1 MDAFFA
7 LLGGFQEALSVANL
21 IACFAGVLAGTVAGV
36 LPGIGPVGT
45 MALLLPLSFGLPSD
59 SAIIML
65 AGVYYGAM
73 YGGSTTAILI
83 NIPGETPSIV
93 TTFDGYQ
100 MTRKGRAGAALA
112 ISALG
117 SFVAGSFGVIGL
129 MFLAPFLARAALSFG
144 PPEYFGVA
152 VFGLIL
158 LSNLTSA
165 PFLKSIM
172 MSLIGMALGTI
183 GSDLITGMDR
193 FTFNTPELQS
203 GIDFAILTMGMY
215 GLDEVLSVADDPY
228 TIPALLKVKLRDLYP
243 NREELRRSAA
253 PMVRGGLFGFLVGL
267 IPGPSAFLASLFSYS
282 MEKRLSKHPEEFG
295 KGAVEGVAGPESAN
309 NAASAG
315 AMVPLLA
322 LGLAFAPPV
331 AVLLSGFMIHG
342 IQPGPLFITQ
352 HGDLF
357 WSVIASMYIGNVML
371 LVLNLPLVGVF
382 ASLVRAP
389 ARFLMPWIMK
399 PLMVGAFSLNNS
411 LFDLRIL
418 LAATLAGYVLR
429 RAKFE
434 PTPLIIGMV
443 LGPVMERG
451 LRQGLIVTRGD
462 LGVLVS
468 RPITATLLT
477 IALAIV
483 LYRVVKSLRRGQP
496 AAGYAMESDANQ

>member
-1 MDAFFA
+1 MDTLQA
-7 LLGGFQEALSVANL
+7 LVGGFQAALTSFNL
-21 IACFAGVLAGTVAGV
+21 LACFAGVVAGTIAGV

-45 MALLLPLSFGLPSD
+45 MALLLPLSFGLPAG

-100 MTRKGRAGAALA
+100 MTKKGRAGAALA
-112 ISALG
+112 ISAIG
-117 SFVAGSFGVIGL
+117 SFLAGSLGVIGL
-129 MFLAPFLARAALSFG
+129 MLVAPLVARAALRFG
-144 PPEYFGVA
+144 PPEFFAVG

-158 LSNLTSA
+158 LSNLTDA

-172 MSLIGMALGTI
+172 MSLVGMALGTV
-183 GSDLITGMDR
+183 GSDLITGVDR
-193 FTFNTPELQS
+193 FTFGSPELRS
-203 GIDFAILTMGMY
+203 GIEFAVLTMGMY
-215 GLDEVLSVADDPY
+215 GLDEVLSVADQPY
-228 TIPALLKVKLRDLYP
+228 AVSSLLKVKLRELYP
-243 NREELRRSAA
+243 NREELRRSVM
-253 PMVRGGLFGFLVGL
+253 PMFRGGVLGFFVGL

-282 MEKRLSKHPEEFG
+282 VEKQLSKRPEEFG

-342 IQPGPLFITQ
+342 IQPGPLFISQ
-352 HGDLF
+352 YRDLF
-357 WSVIASMYIGNVML
+357 WSIIASMYVGNVML
-371 LVLNLPLVGVF
+371 LVLNLPLVGIF
-382 ASLVRAP
+382 ASLVRSP
-389 ARFLMPWIMK
+389 ARFLMPAVA
-399 PLMVGAFSLNNS
+399 LLTMVGAFSLNNS
-411 LFDLRIL
+411 LFDLRVL

-429 RAKFE
+429 RVRYE

-451 LRQGLIVTRGD
+451 LRQGLIVTHGSPATF
-462 LGVLVS
+462 LT
-468 RPITATLLT
+468 RPITAVLLGA
-477 IALAIV
+477 ALLIV
-483 LYRVVKSLRRGQP
+483 LYRAARPLLGSRAERISLIG
-496 AAGYAMESDANQ
+496 SKIT

>member
-1 MDAFFA
+1 MDPLHA
-7 LLGGFQEALSVANL
+7 LVQGFHAALSPFNL
-21 IACFAGVLAGTVAGV
+21 LACFGGVLAGTIAGV

-45 MALLLPLSFGLPSD
+45 MALLLPLSFELPTD

-112 ISALG
+112 IAALG
-117 SFVAGSFGVIGL
+117 SFVAGTLGVVGL
-129 MFLAPFLARAALSFG
+129 MLMAPVLARAALRFG
-144 PPEYFGVA
+144 PPEFFAVG
-152 VFGLIL
+152 VFGIIL

-165 PFLKSIM
+165 PFLKSIL
-172 MSLIGMALGTI
+172 MSLVGMALGTV
-183 GSDLITGMDR
+183 GSDLITGRDR
-193 FTFNTPELQS
+193 FTFGSPELRS

-215 GLDEVLSVADDPY
+215 GLDEVLSVADEPY
-228 TIPALLKVKLRDLYP
+228 AVPSLFKVKLRDLYP

-253 PMVRGGLFGFLVGL
+253 PMLRGGVLGFLVGL

-282 MEKRLSKHPEEFG
+282 LEKQLSSHPEEFG

-315 AMVPLLA
+315 AMVPLFA

-342 IQPGPLFITQ
+342 IQPGPLFISQ
-352 HGDLF
+352 HPALF
-357 WSVIASMYIGNVML
+357 WSAIASMYIGNAML
-371 LVLNLPLVGVF
+371 LVLNLPLVGLF
-382 ASLVRAP
+382 ASLVRTP
-389 ARFLMPWIMK
+389 ARFLMPAVALLTMA
-399 PLMVGAFSLNNS
+399 GAFSLNNS
-411 LFDLRIL
+411 QFDLRIL
-418 LAATLAGYVLR
+418 LGATLAGYVLR
-429 RAKFE
+429 RAQFE

-462 LGVLVS
+462 LASFVS
-468 RPITATLLT
+468 RPITATLL
-477 IALAIV
+477 AAAMGIV
-483 LYRVVKSLRRGQP
+483 VYRCLRLVWRRP
-496 AAGYAMESDANQ
+496 AAQSPA